1 MRTGNNVT
9 ANQFSDFFRGSGTGI
24 NSGFDAANIPF
35 GEDGDVSTTDL
46 HGADDFNISGFNH
59 GIGSF
64 DATDISTGFY
74 HS

>member
-9 ANQFSDFFRGSGTGI
+9 ANQFSDFFRSGGTGI
-24 NSGFDAANIPF
+24 NSGFYAAYVPF
-35 GEDGDVSTTDL
+35 GEDRDVSTTDL
-46 HGADDFNISGFNH
+46 HGADDFNISGFHH

-64 DATDISTGFY
+64 YATDISTGFY